1 MFFDRYFKNLTIK
14 KVEIHMKT
22 LFIEY
27 KYIAP
32 KRISCYQVLCHIQQY
47 KEGHKSGSD
56 SDSIIGFPFST
67 LVIAIAPPN
76 PQKKVRMS

>member
-1 MFFDRYFKNLTIK
+1 
-14 KVEIHMKT
+14 MKT

-32 KRISCYQVLCHIQQY
+32 KKEFHATKCYAISSSTKRRHRAVAN
-47 KEGHKSGSD
+47 SD
-56 SDSIIGFPFST
+56 PGIGFPFN

-76 PQKKVRMS
+76 PQKKAIRMS

>member
-1 MFFDRYFKNLTIK
+1 
-14 KVEIHMKT
+14 MKT

-47 KEGHKSGSD
+47 KEGHKAVANSD
-56 SDSIIGFPFST
+56 PGIGFPFST
-67 LVIAIAPPN
+67 LVIAIAPPK
-76 PQKKVRMS
+76 PPKKSKNVINIR